1 MTGTTAARLREPRRL
16 LALLA
21 AGWLVLPPLAQADG
35 AALNAQT
42 LGFTESV
49 LNYCGPIEPALALK
63 LREKVRQLVE
73 RATEQQI
80 AEARNSDEYRKA
92 YDSVSEFVAK
102 VDGHDAKRIC
112 SESPP

>member
-1 MTGTTAARLREPRRL
+1 MLLMRWREPRRL
-16 LALLA
+16 AAMLTGVCVALGLLA
-21 AGWLVLPPLAQADG
+21 HAESP
-35 AALNAQT
+35 ALNAQT

-49 LNYCGPIEPALALK
+49 LNYCGAIEPALALK

-102 VDGHDAKRIC
+102 VDERDAKRIC
-112 SESPP
+112 SESVP

>member
-1 MTGTTAARLREPRRL
+1 MLGAGW
-16 LALLA
+16 LA
-21 AGWLVLPPLAQADG
+21 AGWLALPSLAQADG
-35 AALNAQT
+35 PALNAQT

-63 LREKVRQLVE
+63 LREKVKQLVE

-92 YDSVSEFVAK
+92 YDSVSELVAR
-102 VDGHDAKRIC
+102 VDQHDAKRIC
-112 SESPP
+112 SASPP